1 MSSIQVTRPDLET
14 PLSSTLLTI
23 SDIQEMEINDKK
35 VIAIICPQVSPG
47 SYFPRCVSGST
58 SAFTQSGITASG
70 SDAELNATLVNI
82 LGEPTAHF
90 VLTKESADT
99 YSLKSVGYN
108 FYQPGY
114 DSSETNSL
122 AWISPSDSAE
132 FNITSPIISDTTN
145 IAVNALAS
153 NESFLRFASYD
164 NSSYWLCAGADA
176 GDFGYGTATDIT
188 SVWYAY
194 ELNGYVA
201 EDVYTITAT
210 SNNTAYGT
218 VSGSGNYADG
228 DSVTLEA
235 VETATGR
242 FLGWSDGIA
251 EASRTF
257 AAVGD
262 FEIRANF
269 VSIDKGLIP
278 VIRENL
284 ISLWTYAKAY
294 FSGTSGA
301 SHIGVAANNAVGAT
315 TVADVVGSIG
325 QASGIATLDSTGK
338 LDSNQLPSGLL
349 SGTVGSSTTP
359 VYLDNGTITA
369 CGNSLAVSI
378 TGSASKVGT
387 ATVGSSSQPVYMNAG
402 TPTACGTSLAVNIT
416 GNAAT
421 ATSATIAS
429 SCSGDCA
436 GNATTATTASACSGN
451 AATATTAT
459 KWNGYSIAVVTSLP
473 ASPNANT
480 IYIVKN

>member
-58 SAFTQSGITASG
+58 NAFTQSGITASG

-114 DSSETNSL
+114 DSNETNSL

-153 NESFLRFASYD
+153 NESFLRFASCD

-210 SNNTAYGT
+210 SNNTTYGT

-257 AAVGD
+257 TAVED

-294 FSGTSGA
+294 FSASTGA
-301 SHIGVAANNAVGAT
+301 SHIGVPTNNINAT
-315 TVADVVGSIG
+315 TVADVVTSIG
-325 QASGIATLDSTGK
+325 EPNGIATLGQDGK
-338 LDSNQLPSGLL
+338 LTTEQMGGSTL
-349 SGTVGSSTTP
+349 SGSAGSSTQP
-359 VYLDNGTITA
+359 VYLDDGTITA
-369 CGNSLAVSI
+369 CGNSLAVDI
-378 TGSASKVGT
+378 TGSAAKVGV
-387 ATVGSSSQPVYMNAG
+387 ATVGSSNQPVYMNAG
-402 TPTACGTSLAVNIT
+402 TPTACGFKVET
-416 GNAAT
+416 
-421 ATSATIAS
+421 
-429 SCSGDCA
+429 
-436 GNATTATTASACSGN
+436 
-451 AATATTAT
+451 
-459 KWNGYSIAVVTSLP
+459 VTQVP
-473 ASPNANT
+473 ANPDHDT
-480 IYIVKN
+480 IYIIVS